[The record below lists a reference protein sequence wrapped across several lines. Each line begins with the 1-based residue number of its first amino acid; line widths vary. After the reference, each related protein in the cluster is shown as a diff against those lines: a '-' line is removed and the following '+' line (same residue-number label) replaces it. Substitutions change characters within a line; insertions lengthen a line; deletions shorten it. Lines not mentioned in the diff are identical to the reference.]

1 MLRVACAV
9 ARGGKTRC
17 NSRELSS
24 SIVAASGGVNTYGT
38 RGVRYMSVGT
48 PTTGEDSVASPEAGD
63 AGGVKDRVKKSPL
76 YTRTGDRGT
85 SMLFNGERRSKSDQT
100 FRALG
105 DQDELNAI
113 IGVAREYSNASNNG
127 LEDQLI
133 EIQCRLFDLGAA
145 VATPIDNSSSTKLTL
160 TKFDESNTKIL
171 EKWIDELD
179 AQLPPLKNFVIPSGG
194 LCSVHFQLARTVCR
208 RAERSVVTLVQDDQV
223 DGEVGKYLNRLSDY
237 LFAAARYSAKHD
249 NNEEIIWRKKR
260 SE

>member
-1 MLRVACAV
+1 M
-9 ARGGKTRC
+9 
-17 NSRELSS
+17 
-24 SIVAASGGVNTYGT
+24 
-38 RGVRYMSVGT
+38 
-48 PTTGEDSVASPEAGD
+48 
-63 AGGVKDRVKKSPL
+63 
-76 YTRTGDRGT
+76 
-85 SMLFNGERRSKSDQT
+85 FNGERRSKSDQT

-179 AQLPPLKNFVIPSGG
+179 AQLPPLKNFVIP
-194 LCSVHFQLARTVCR
+194 VCMYTY
-208 RAERSVVTLVQDDQV
+208 E
-223 DGEVGKYLNRLSDY
+223 
-237 LFAAARYSAKHD
+237 
-249 NNEEIIWRKKR
+249 
-260 SE
+260 